1 MRNKTLPTLAVLA
14 IALVSACGRAGDE
27 TATGA
32 TELSSSTTTTTTT
45 TTSAAETSEQRSHG
59 LPAYGVVE
67 TTKSAVAAGDT
78 TCEPETPPV
87 NPMEA
92 STGAPGAP
100 TVIVDVPD
108 GFTPGAPPSG
118 DVALNLTGPD
128 GLTGTVRISPTT
140 LDPAAAFQQYADQR
154 TADYEINSVSLL
166 PGELCAYSGQE
177 LMGVLADDPAQTIDY
192 ADRIIHVWTNNGDYL
207 IAVQLQG
214 PAKSADL
221 DAAKSVLLADFGIRM
236 G

>member
-1 MRNKTLPTLAVLA
+1 MAFPERNVPTGYGSRTDTAEIDQGLRSYMLKVYNYMTIGLAV
-14 IALVSACGRAGDE
+14 
-27 TATGA
+27 TG
-32 TELSSSTTTTTTT
+32 
-45 TTSAAETSEQRSHG
+45 
-59 LPAYGVVE
+59 
-67 TTKSAVAAGDT
+67 
-78 TCEPETPPV
+78 
-87 NPMEA
+87 
-92 STGAPGAP
+92 
-100 TVIVDVPD
+100 I
-108 GFTPGAPPSG
+108 
-118 DVALNLTGPD
+118 VALFVSSLA
-128 GLTGTVRISPTT
+128 TT